1 MGEEK
6 RSVDRES
13 RYGEGT
19 VEERNGGGGPGGGGK
34 FRKKNRGKGQA
45 GEADKDKRV
54 KVKIENNRKY
64 KEMLTEELPR
74 YLLGKKKKKRMLIVR
89 YRCGSEVKSS
99 QHWREEE
106 DRRCRLCQREEENL
120 DHILKECEATKS
132 EIQLEE
138 FLREVGKDSEVM
150 RWIEKVR
157 REDRSGEG
165 N

>member
-1 MGEEK
+1 MLIERAGMEKEQLRREMEAEDQEAAENFVKRIEERERQK
-6 RSVDRES
+6 RRIKINES
-13 RYGEGT
+13 RY
-19 VEERNGGGGPGGGGK
+19 
-34 FRKKNRGKGQA
+34 
-45 GEADKDKRV
+45 
-54 KVKIENNRKY
+54 NRKY
-64 KEMLTEELPR
+64 KEMLTEDLPR
-74 YLLGKKKKKRMLIVR
+74 YLLGKKKKKDRMLIVR

-106 DRRCRLCQREEENL
+106 NRRCRLCQREEENL

-138 FLREVGKDSEVM
+138 FLREEGKGSEVM

-157 REDRSGEG
+157 KEDRSGEG

>member
-1 MGEEK
+1 MLIERADMEREQLRREMEAEDQEAAENFVKRIEERERQERRIK
-6 RSVDRES
+6 INES
-13 RYGEGT
+13 RY
-19 VEERNGGGGPGGGGK
+19 
-34 FRKKNRGKGQA
+34 
-45 GEADKDKRV
+45 
-54 KVKIENNRKY
+54 NRKY

-74 YLLGKKKKKRMLIVR
+74 YLLGKKKKKDRMLIVR

-138 FLREVGKDSEVM
+138 FLREEGKGS
-150 RWIEKVR
+150 
-157 REDRSGEG
+157 
-165 N
+165 

>member
-6 RSVDRES
+6 RSVDREGRYEEGTAEDQEAVENFIKRIEERERQKRRIKINES
-13 RYGEGT
+13 RY
-19 VEERNGGGGPGGGGK
+19 
-34 FRKKNRGKGQA
+34 
-45 GEADKDKRV
+45 
-54 KVKIENNRKY
+54 NRKY

-74 YLLGKKKKKRMLIVR
+74 YLLGKKKKKDRMLIVR

-106 DRRCRLCQREEENL
+106 DRRCRLCQEEKREEENL

-138 FLREVGKDSEVM
+138 FLREEGKGSEV
-150 RWIEKVR
+150 
-157 REDRSGEG
+157 
-165 N
+165 